1 MDESHLITRRAAGLG
16 LSQLIGATLVAAPA
30 GGLNP
35 CGDPTS
41 ETKASLAPG
50 TADRAQTVLKG
61 HFDEQKFMG
70 VAMIAEH
77 GKPVF
82 EKTYGWADMEW
93 DVPHCPQSIFR
104 IGSITKQFTAV
115 GILQLAQKGVLKP
128 EDPVAKYEQDL
139 PKAWNGITL
148 HQLLTHSSGIPN
160 DTDVPAFWRQVVMK
174 PNTPQEL
181 VGLVKDQPLEFKPG
195 MKWGYSNT
203 NYILLGMVL
212 EQVSG
217 MKYADYLQKNIFD
230 AAELKNTAYDST
242 KPILKHRARG
252 YQASPHG
259 LENAPFIDMS
269 VPFSA
274 GGVHSTA
281 QDMLRWDQSLTGDQV
296 LSKVWRDRMFTG
308 YVQTTVRNL
317 SHGYGWFIG
326 KENGQTQY
334 SHQGGSPGF
343 STMIARYPDSKTTIV
358 LLSNLSTP
366 DLSIS
371 KITAELADIVIGK
384 A

>member
-1 MDESHLITRRAAGLG
+1 MSERRLITRRAAGLG
-16 LSQLIGATLVAAPA
+16 LSNLVGATLVAAPY

-35 CGDPTS
+35 CGDPIS
-41 ETKASLAPG
+41 ETKGSLAPSA
-50 TADRAQTVLKG
+50 TEHAHSLLKAR
-61 HFDEQKFMG
+61 FDEQKFMG
-70 VAMIAEH
+70 VALVAQH
-77 GKPVF
+77 GKQVF
-82 EKTYGWADMEW
+82 EKTYGWADLEW
-93 DVPHCPQSIFR
+93 DVPHCPQSVFR

-115 GILQLAQKGVLKP
+115 GILQLAQKGALKP
-128 EDPVAKYEQDL
+128 EDPIGTYVQDL

-160 DTDVPAFWRQVVMK
+160 NTSVPAFWRQVVMK

-195 MKWGYSNT
+195 ERWGYSNT

-212 EQVSG
+212 ERVSG

-230 AAELKNTAYDST
+230 PAELKNTGYDVT
-242 KPILKHRARG
+242 QAILKHRARG
-252 YQASPHG
+252 YQMSPHG

-281 QDMLRWDQSLTGDQV
+281 QDLLRWDLALTGDQI
-296 LSKVWRDRMFTG
+296 LSKASRDRMFTG
-308 YVQTTVRNL
+308 YVLTTVRNS

-326 KENGQTQY
+326 KDNGQTQY

-358 LLSNLSTP
+358 LLSNLATP
-366 DLSIS
+366 DIAKFTS
-371 KITAELADIVIGK
+371 ELAEIVVGK